1 MVGKNLDDAAGWFRD
16 SRKRWSTW
24 HNLSTAPAMRGYGA
38 QIMTNSTLRALVV
51 EDDHS
56 WQQILSEILS
66 DCGLEVEVVNS
77 LDEASRRLRDQPH
90 RLAVV
95 DLSLS
100 PNDHNNYDGLRVLD
114 TVRRLD
120 PNCRTILLTG
130 FATVELA
137 VTALTDYGAF
147 TFLRKESFHRSQFRD
162 IVYRILVSP
171 PILTTPIPASAPSAS
186 SFPSKGQIPPLKFPN
201 EKALIV
207 EDDAGW
213 RSILEELLSDAGFQV
228 RTCTSFGDAF
238 GYLRKEKFTLAVF
251 DLSLNGANSYAWD
264 KSPGDQNPD
273 GYQLLASA
281 QNEGIPT
288 IVVSGIAEPE
298 EIQRIYS
305 EYSISAYIEKQTFD
319 RSTFRRVV
327 EETRAAN
334 KSLNELSAL
343 TDRERE
349 VLNLLAQ
356 GLTNKEIAERL
367 VITTNTVKRHLKA
380 IFEKLDVHTRSA
392 ATAKTTG
399 G

>member
-1 MVGKNLDDAAGWFRD
+1 M
-16 SRKRWSTW
+16 
-24 HNLSTAPAMRGYGA
+24 TA
-38 QIMTNSTLRALVV
+38 QVLRALVV

-66 DCGLEVEVVNS
+66 DCGLEVEVAGSV
-77 LDEASRRLRDQPH
+77 DEASLCLKAQPH

-114 TVRRLD
+114 AVRRLD

-171 PILTTPIPASAPSAS
+171 PNLTTPQPASGTAAS
-186 SFPSKGQIPPLKFPN
+186 SSAVKGQSAPQKLPN
-201 EKALIV
+201 EKALVV

-213 RSILEELLSDAGFQV
+213 RSILEELLSDMGFQV
-228 RTCTSFGDAF
+228 RTCAGFGDAL
-238 GYLRKEKFTLAVF
+238 GYLRREKFTLAVI
-251 DLSLNGANSYAWD
+251 DLSLQGANNAWD
-264 KSPGDQNPD
+264 KDAANDPKLD
-273 GYQLLASA
+273 GYELLNAAHS
-281 QNEGIPT
+281 NGIPA
-288 IVVSGIAEPE
+288 IVVSGTTETE

-305 EYSISAYIEKQTFD
+305 EHSISAYIEKQAFD
-319 RSTFRRVV
+319 RAVFRRVV
-327 EETRAAN
+327 EETRLMQH
-334 KSLNELSAL
+334 SLSELSAL

-349 VLNLLAQ
+349 VLDLLAQ
-356 GLTNKEIAERL
+356 GLANKEIAERL
-367 VITTNTVKRHLKA
+367 FITTNTVKRHLKA
-380 IFEKLDVHTRSA
+380 IFEKLGVHTRSA
-392 ATAKTTG
+392 ATAKVAG

>member
-1 MVGKNLDDAAGWFRD
+1 M
-16 SRKRWSTW
+16 
-24 HNLSTAPAMRGYGA
+24 TA
-38 QIMTNSTLRALVV
+38 QTLRALVV

-56 WQQILSEILS
+56 WQQILSEILL
-66 DCGLEVEVVNS
+66 DCGLEVDVAGGVDDAS
-77 LDEASRRLRDQPH
+77 LSLKSQPH

-114 TVRRLD
+114 SVRRLD

-171 PILTTPIPASAPSAS
+171 PNLTTPLPASGSTTSSSAA
-186 SFPSKGQIPPLKFPN
+186 KGQASLQKLPS

-213 RSILEELLSDAGFQV
+213 RSILEELLNDAGFQV
-228 RTCTSFGDAF
+228 RTCAGFGDAL
-238 GYLRKEKFTLAVF
+238 GYLRREKFALAVI
-251 DLSLNGANSYAWD
+251 DLSLQGANTAWD
-264 KSPGDQNPD
+264 KSTLDPNLD
-273 GYQLLASA
+273 GYQLLTAARSD
-281 QNEGIPT
+281 GIST
-288 IVVSGIAEPE
+288 IVVSGTSEPD

-305 EYSISAYIEKQTFD
+305 EYSISAYIEKQAFD
-319 RSTFRRVV
+319 RAAFRRVV
-327 EETRAAN
+327 EETRLTHH
-334 KSLNELSAL
+334 SLSELSAL
-343 TDRERE
+343 TDREHE
-349 VLNLLAQ
+349 VLDLLAQ
-356 GLTNKEIAERL
+356 GLTNKEIAEKL
-367 VITTNTVKRHLKA
+367 FITTNTVKRHLKA

-392 ATAKTTG
+392 ATAKAAG